1 MDRSRAASVFVIN
14 QLKTL
19 SGDTQEE
26 GKGGCSVI
34 LAIRNQKVEAGLR
47 IEIQAPDY
55 DVSGKNLLLVVR
67 DEAEAQA
74 QTDCVEPR

>member
-14 QLKTL
+14 LLKTL

-34 LAIRNQKVEAGLR
+34 LAIRNQKVEARLG
-47 IEIQAPDY
+47 IEIQTLATTLPGRI
-55 DVSGKNLLLVVR
+55 SLW
-67 DEAEAQA
+67 
-74 QTDCVEPR
+74 